1 MLLGPPKIKETDMT
15 VEEIECAC
23 DSSHPLDFSRPEL
36 PKPELPLTRTFYP
49 YGFPAEVR
57 TNSDDVL
64 DVLEG
69 IWGKFEQRYNTP
81 PISSEVHLVT
91 SDSLDCPPLPVYR
104 LMSSLFITIADK
116 DNYSIVDMERNTAKI
131 CLSDA
136 ALHHKLYAGYYFL
149 GTPVSCIASCH
160 TTPLHAG
167 CVALNGQGVLLC
179 GDSGAGKS
187 TLSYACARK
196 GWTYV
201 SDDGSYLLGCGKD
214 REITGNCH
222 QVRFRPTAAQLF
234 PEIGKLKMMPRA
246 AGKPSVEMQT
256 STISGLTCAQATKVD
271 FIVFLNRHSEG
282 RQGLAPYRKD
292 VARNF
297 MRQML
302 FGPSSTRDRQYAAI
316 EQLLTAEVFELR
328 YKDLNWAVHRLKK
341 LVQDRK

>member
-1 MLLGPPKIKETDMT
+1 MT
-15 VEEIECAC
+15 IQEIERAC
-23 DSSHPLDFSRPEL
+23 DNSQLPDFSRPEL
-36 PKPELPLTRTFYP
+36 PKPELTLTRRFYP
-49 YGFPAEVR
+49 YGFPVEVR
-57 TNSDDVL
+57 TNSADVL
-64 DVLEG
+64 EVLEG
-69 IWGKFEQRYNTP
+69 IWGKFEQRYNTT

-104 LMSSLFITIADK
+104 LMSPLFISIADK
-116 DNYSIVDMERNTAKI
+116 DNYSIVDMERNTTQI

-160 TTPLHAG
+160 TTPVHAG
-167 CVALNGQGVLLC
+167 CVALKGRGVLLC

-201 SDDGSYLLGCGKD
+201 SDDGSYLLSGGKD
-214 REITGNCH
+214 RVVTGNCH
-222 QVRFRPTAAQLF
+222 QVRFRPTAAELF
-234 PEIGKLKMMPRA
+234 PEIGELKMMPRA

-256 STISGLTCAQATKVD
+256 SMIPGLTCAQATKVD
-271 FIVFLNRHSEG
+271 FIVFLNRRSEG
-282 RQGLAPYRKD
+282 RQGLVPYRKD
-292 VARNF
+292 VTRNF

-302 FGPSSTRDRQYAAI
+302 FGPPDTRDRQHAAI

-328 YKDLNWAVHRLKK
+328 YKDLNWAVHRLEK
-341 LVQDRK
+341 LVHDRQ